1 MGVCARESECLP
13 VSVRLVHR
21 RYTKVPMSYKECERE
36 WRFVSG
42 IGTQVLRSVWVC
54 VCEH

>member
-36 WRFVSG
+36 GCWLSMRAY
-42 IGTQVLRSVWVC
+42 VLMCQLC
-54 VCEH
+54 V

>member
-36 WRFVSG
+36 WCWLSMRAY
-42 IGTQVLRSVWVC
+42 VLMCQLC
-54 VCEH
+54 V